1 MNCGMWNDVCVDHW
15 WQMYVTLNHRENS
28 VTHHYSD
35 VWSNSPW
42 IFIRNHGR
50 DDWIHTSLY
59 NVLLCLEI
67 NGAMWTG
74 HENSRSI
81 MFSKSGC
88 TQIGIFSSL
97 YLNQFDTERV
107 FWFKN
112 NWLDKKNKYMDQYLL
127 WSEVYFVNLLC
138 CEFNKFSRV
147 GEGGGN
153 NPL

>member
-1 MNCGMWNDVCVDHW
+1 MIKHFQTILSIYSNQSDFGMVFMSFDISSNYKKNNLFIIFIKKLKLLDPTHNSAVTYQDMNCGMWNDVCVDHW

-81 MFSKSGC
+81 MFSKSG
-88 TQIGIFSSL
+88 SL
-97 YLNQFDTERV
+97 HA
-107 FWFKN
+107 
-112 NWLDKKNKYMDQYLL
+112 NWDI
-127 WSEVYFVNLLC
+127 
-138 CEFNKFSRV
+138 
-147 GEGGGN
+147 
-153 NPL
+153 